1 MLAAGTRIGGAT
13 ALALLL
19 MMAPAPSAFAAQ
31 AADPPAPLSDGDQL
45 TARPGERLT
54 FTAPP
59 YLPGWIGDWGISK
72 AFVQHGTLRMH
83 HPAITAVATVACD
96 TPPGVYPVGRAM
108 PESEGGPADG
118 HGGDGASWVTV
129 KVVDIDGA
137 ERAACPGKVAALPP
151 EEVEEQW
158 PADDS
163 WPQSPWDVRTFQ
175 PGDKV
180 TPTATVMG
188 YDEPL
193 TSRGFTGRP
202 VMRGVKAVVTA
213 TATIRCDAEPGLYEV
228 RWVGKD
234 EVWARYRVAQIDDAT
249 RASCR
254 DGTWH
259 LATGWTPWLVGGAAV
274 ALAAAGAY
282 ALVRRRRGPA
292 RPADSGSSQV

>member
-1 MLAAGTRIGGAT
+1 MLAAGMRTGGAT
-13 ALALLL
+13 VLALLL
-19 MMAPAPSAFAAQ
+19 MMTPAASAFATQ

-54 FTAPP
+54 FRSPP
-59 YLPGWIGDWGISK
+59 HLLGWIGDSVTSK
-72 AFVQHGTLRMH
+72 IFIHQAMLKMH
-83 HPAITAVATVACD
+83 DPVITAEATVACD

-108 PESEGGPADG
+108 PRPDG
-118 HGGDGASWVTV
+118 EPVDAAPWVTV
-129 KVVDIDGA
+129 KVVDIDAA

-151 EEVEEQW
+151 EQVEEQY
-158 PADDS
+158 PADS
-163 WPQSPWDVRTFQ
+163 AWPHSPWDVRTFQ
-175 PGDKV
+175 PGEKV
-180 TPTATVMG
+180 TPTETVTG
-188 YDEPL
+188 YDERL
-193 TSRGFTGRP
+193 TSRGFTDRP

-234 EVWARYRVAQIDDAT
+234 EVWARYRVAPIDDAT

-259 LATGWTPWLVGGAAV
+259 LATGRTPWLVGGAAA

-282 ALVRRRRGPA
+282 ALVRRRRGAA
-292 RPADSGSSQV
+292 RSADGGSSQA

>member
-1 MLAAGTRIGGAT
+1 MLAAGMRIGGAT

-19 MMAPAPSAFAAQ
+19 VMTPAASAFATQ
-31 AADPPAPLSDGDQL
+31 AADPPGPLSVGDEL
-45 TARPGERLT
+45 SARPGERLT

-59 YLPGWIGDWGISK
+59 HLPGWIGDWVISK
-72 AFVQHGTLRMH
+72 IFVQHGTLRMH

-96 TPPGVYPVGRAM
+96 TPPGVYQVGRAM
-108 PESEGGPADG
+108 PQPDGGPPDPAP
-118 HGGDGASWVTV
+118 WVTV
-129 KVVDIDGA
+129 KVVDIDEA

-175 PGDKV
+175 PGAKV
-180 TPTATVMG
+180 TPTATAMG
-188 YDEPL
+188 YDERL

-202 VMRGVKAVVTA
+202 VMRGAKAVVTA

-234 EVWARYRVAQIDDAT
+234 EVWARYRVARIDDAT

-259 LATGWTPWLVGGAAV
+259 LATGRTPWMLGGAAA
-274 ALAAAGAY
+274 ALAASGAY
-282 ALVRRRRGPA
+282 ALARRRRGPA
-292 RPADSGSSQV
+292 RPAR

>member
-1 MLAAGTRIGGAT
+1 MRTGGAT
-13 ALALLL
+13 VLALLL
-19 MMAPAPSAFAAQ
+19 MMTPAASAFAAA

-54 FTAPP
+54 FTSPP
-59 YLPGWIGDWGISK
+59 YLLGWIGDWVISK
-72 AFVQHGTLRMH
+72 VFVQHGTLRMH
-83 HPAITAVATVACD
+83 HPAVTAVATVACD

-108 PESEGGPADG
+108 PRPEGGPSDPAP
-118 HGGDGASWVTV
+118 WVTV
-129 KVVDIDGA
+129 KVVDIDAA

-158 PADDS
+158 PDDDY
-163 WPQSPWDVRTFQ
+163 WPHSPWDVRTFQ
-175 PGDKV
+175 PGAKV
-180 TPTATVMG
+180 TPTATLMG

-193 TSRGFTGRP
+193 TSRGFTDRP
-202 VMRGVKAVVTA
+202 VMRGTKAVLRA

-234 EVWARYRVAQIDDAT
+234 EVWARYRVAPIDDAT

-259 LATGWTPWLVGGAAV
+259 LATGRTPWLVGGTAA

-282 ALVRRRRGPA
+282 VLVRRRRGPA
-292 RPADSGSSQV
+292 RPADSGPSQA